1 MRGFSKLVYLVIVGG
16 GKVGA
21 PLASSLINEGH
32 EVFILDNNPETV
44 ASLQRELG
52 MVATVGEATSVR
64 ALQDAGA
71 SRAGALIATTDSDE
85 DNLAACQLAKTNF
98 DVARTIAV
106 AHSPENAELF
116 DLAGV
121 DLVVSA
127 TDLVLVNLATAL
139 PAHPLIRLM
148 PLANRSHELVAI
160 KLPGAGSVVGRTL
173 SELTLPYGTK
183 IVLMVTAEGQSKT
196 PNADA
201 LIEAEDEIIALS
213 PANSTAEL
221 WELLTELR

>member
-1 MRGFSKLVYLVIVGG
+1 MYLVIVGG
-16 GKVGA
+16 GKVGGA
-21 PLASSLINEGH
+21 LAASLINEGH
-32 EVFILDNNPETV
+32 EVFVLDNNPDVV

-52 MVATVGEATSVR
+52 MIVTIGEAASVR

-71 SRAGALIATTDSDE
+71 SRAGAIIATTNSDA

-98 DVARTIAV
+98 DVARTIAI
-106 AHSPENAELF
+106 ANSPENAELF
-116 DLAGV
+116 DRAGV

-127 TDLVLVNLATAL
+127 TDLVLANLATAL

-148 PLANRSHELVAI
+148 PVADRSQELVAI
-160 KLPGAGSVVGRTL
+160 KLPSSGTAIGRTL
-173 SELTLPYGTK
+173 SEIRLPYGTK
-183 IVLMVTAEGQSKT
+183 IVIMITSPGQLKLPDS
-196 PNADA
+196 DA
-201 LIEAEDEIIALS
+201 IIEAEDEIIALS

>member
-1 MRGFSKLVYLVIVGG
+1 MYLVIVGG

-32 EVFILDNNPETV
+32 EVFVLDKNPNTV
-44 ASLQRELG
+44 AELQRELG
-52 MVATVGEATSVR
+52 MIATMGEGTSVR

-71 SRAGALIATTDSDE
+71 ARAGVLIAATDNDE

-98 DVARTIAV
+98 NVPRTIAV

-116 DLAGV
+116 GLVGV

-127 TDLVLVNLATAL
+127 TDLVLSNLTTAL

-148 PLANRSHELVAI
+148 PLADRSMELVAI
-160 KLPGAGSVVGRTL
+160 KMPAAGTVIGTTL
-173 SELTLPYGTK
+173 TNLRLPYGTK
-183 IVLMVTAEGQSKT
+183 IVLIVNSDGQTKSLE
-196 PNADA
+196 PDSE
-201 LIEAEDEIIALS
+201 LEAEDEIIAIS
-213 PANSTAEL
+213 PTNSTEEL
-221 WELLTELR
+221 WGLLTELR

>member
-1 MRGFSKLVYLVIVGG
+1 MYLVIVGG

-32 EVFILDNNPETV
+32 EVFVLDKNPNTV
-44 ASLQRELG
+44 TELQRELG
-52 MVATVGEATSVR
+52 MIATMGEGTSVR

-71 SRAGALIATTDSDE
+71 ARAGVLIAATDNDE

-98 DVARTIAV
+98 NVPRTIAV

-116 DLAGV
+116 DLVGV

-127 TDLVLVNLATAL
+127 TDLVLSNLTTAL

-148 PLANRSHELVAI
+148 PLADRSMELVAI
-160 KLPGAGSVVGRTL
+160 KMPAAGTVIGITL
-173 SELTLPYGTK
+173 SNLRLPYGTK
-183 IVLMVTAEGQSKT
+183 IVLIVNSDGQTKSLD
-196 PNADA
+196 PDSE
-201 LIEAEDEIIALS
+201 IEAEDEIIAIS
-213 PANSTAEL
+213 PTNSTAEL

>member
-1 MRGFSKLVYLVIVGG
+1 LYLVIVGG

-32 EVFILDNNPETV
+32 EVFVLDHNADTV
-44 ASLQRELG
+44 TSLQRELG
-52 MVATVGEATSVR
+52 MIATVGEATSVR

-71 SRAGALIATTDSDE
+71 SRAGAIIATTNSDA

-98 DVARTIAV
+98 DVPRTIAI

-127 TDLVLVNLATAL
+127 TDLVLANLATAL

-148 PLANRSHELVAI
+148 PIADRSQELVAI
-160 KLPGAGSVVGRTL
+160 KLPASGTAIGKTL
-173 SELTLPYGTK
+173 SEIRLPYGTK
-183 IVLMVTAEGQSKT
+183 IVLMITSDGQSKT
-196 PNADA
+196 PDADA
-201 LIEAEDEIIALS
+201 LIESEDEIIALS

>member
-1 MRGFSKLVYLVIVGG
+1 MYLVIVGG

-32 EVFILDNNPETV
+32 EVFVLDNNPDTI

-52 MVATVGEATSVR
+52 MIATIGEATSVR
-64 ALQDAGA
+64 ALQDAGTARA
-71 SRAGALIATTDSDE
+71 SALIATTDSDE
-85 DNLAACQLAKTNF
+85 DNLAACQLARANF
-98 DVARTIAV
+98 DVPRTIAV

-116 DLAGV
+116 ELVGV

-127 TDLVLVNLATAL
+127 TDLVLANLATAL

-148 PLANRSHELVAI
+148 PIADRSQELVAI
-160 KLPGAGSVVGRTL
+160 KLPASGTVVGRTL
-173 SELTLPYGTK
+173 SEITLPYGTK
-183 IVLMVTAEGQSKT
+183 IILMITAEGQSKT
-196 PNADA
+196 PDADA
-201 LIEAEDEIIALS
+201 LIEAEDEIVALS

>member
-1 MRGFSKLVYLVIVGG
+1 MYLVIVGG

-32 EVFILDNNPETV
+32 EVFVLDQNPNTV
-44 ASLQRELG
+44 AELQRELG
-52 MVATVGEATSVR
+52 MIATMGEGTSVR

-71 SRAGALIATTDSDE
+71 ARAGVLIAATDNDE

-98 DVARTIAV
+98 NVPRTIAV

-116 DLAGV
+116 GLVGV

-127 TDLVLVNLATAL
+127 TDLVLSNLTTAL

-148 PLANRSHELVAI
+148 PLADRSMELVAI
-160 KLPGAGSVVGRTL
+160 KMPAAGTVIGITL
-173 SELTLPYGTK
+173 TNLRLPYGTK
-183 IVLMVTAEGQSKT
+183 IVLIVNSDGQTKSLE
-196 PNADA
+196 PDSE
-201 LIEAEDEIIALS
+201 IEAEDEIIAIS
-213 PANSTAEL
+213 PTNSTAEL

>member
-1 MRGFSKLVYLVIVGG
+1 MYLVIVGG

-32 EVFILDNNPETV
+32 EVFVLDHDPDVV

-52 MVATVGEATSVR
+52 MIATTGEATSVR

-71 SRAGALIATTDSDE
+71 ARAGALIATTDSDA
-85 DNLAACQLAKTNF
+85 DNLATCQLARTNF
-98 DVARTIAV
+98 DIARTIAI
-106 AHSPENAELF
+106 AHSPENSELF
-116 DLAGV
+116 DRSGV

-127 TDLVLVNLATAL
+127 TDLVLANLTTAL

-148 PLANRSHELVAI
+148 PVADRSQELVAI
-160 KLPGAGSVVGRTL
+160 KLPAAGTAIGRTL
-173 SELTLPYGTK
+173 SELRLPYGTK
-183 IVLMVTAEGQSKT
+183 IVLIITAAGQSK
-196 PNADA
+196 PPDSDA
-201 LIEAEDEIIALS
+201 IIETEDEIIALS
-213 PANSTAEL
+213 PTNSTAEL

>member
-1 MRGFSKLVYLVIVGG
+1 MYLVIVGG

-32 EVFILDNNPETV
+32 EVFVLDKNPNTV
-44 ASLQRELG
+44 TELQRELG
-52 MVATVGEATSVR
+52 MIATMGEGTSVR

-71 SRAGALIATTDSDE
+71 ARAGVLIAATDNDE

-98 DVARTIAV
+98 NVPRTIAV

-116 DLAGV
+116 DLVGV

-127 TDLVLVNLATAL
+127 TDLVLSNLTTAL

-148 PLANRSHELVAI
+148 PLADRSMELVAI
-160 KLPGAGSVVGRTL
+160 KMPAAGTVIGITL
-173 SELTLPYGTK
+173 SNLRLPYGTK
-183 IVLMVTAEGQSKT
+183 IVLIVNSDGQTKSLD
-196 PNADA
+196 PDSE
-201 LIEAEDEIIALS
+201 IEAEDEIIAIS
-213 PANSTAEL
+213 PTNSTEEL
-221 WELLTELR
+221 WGLLTELR

>member
-1 MRGFSKLVYLVIVGG
+1 VYLVIVGG
-16 GKVGA
+16 GRVGA

-32 EVFILDNNPETV
+32 EVFVLDHNPDTV
-44 ASLQRELG
+44 ASLQRDLG

-71 SRAGALIATTDSDE
+71 SRAGAIIAATDSDE
-85 DNLAACQLAKTNF
+85 DNLAACQLARHNF
-98 DVARTIAV
+98 DIPRTIAI

-127 TDLVLVNLATAL
+127 TDLVLANLATAL

-148 PLANRSHELVAI
+148 PLADRTQELVAI
-160 KLPGAGSVVGRTL
+160 KMPSAGVAIGQSL

-183 IVLMVTAEGQSKT
+183 IVLMVTSDGQLKT
-196 PNADA
+196 PDADA
-201 LIEAEDEIIALS
+201 VIEAEDEIVALS
-213 PANSTAEL
+213 PANSTTEL
-221 WELLTELR
+221 WNLLTELR

>member
-1 MRGFSKLVYLVIVGG
+1 MYLVIVGG

-32 EVFILDNNPETV
+32 EVFVLDKNPNTV
-44 ASLQRELG
+44 SELQRELG
-52 MVATVGEATSVR
+52 MIATMGEGTSVR

-71 SRAGALIATTDSDE
+71 ARAGVLIAATDNDE

-98 DVARTIAV
+98 NVPRTIAV
-106 AHSPENAELF
+106 AHTPENAELF
-116 DLAGV
+116 DLVGV

-127 TDLVLVNLATAL
+127 TGLVLSNLATAL

-148 PLANRSHELVAI
+148 PLADRSMELVAI
-160 KLPGAGSVVGRTL
+160 KMPAAGAIIGSTL
-173 SELTLPYGTK
+173 TDLRLPYGTK
-183 IVLMVTAEGQSKT
+183 IVLIVNADGQSKSLD
-196 PNADA
+196 PDSV
-201 LIEAEDEIIALS
+201 IEAEDEVIAIS
-213 PANSTAEL
+213 PTNSTAEL

>member
-1 MRGFSKLVYLVIVGG
+1 MYLVIVGG

-32 EVFILDNNPETV
+32 EVFVLDNNPDTV
-44 ASLQRELG
+44 ATLQRDLG
-52 MVATVGEATSVR
+52 MIATIGDATSVR

-71 SRAGALIATTDSDE
+71 SRAEAIIATTDSDA
-85 DNLAACQLAKTNF
+85 DNLAACQLARTNF
-98 DVARTIAV
+98 DVPRTIAV

-116 DLAGV
+116 DLAGI

-127 TDLVLVNLATAL
+127 TNLVLSNLATAL

-148 PLANRSHELVAI
+148 PVADRSQELVAI
-160 KLPGAGSVVGRTL
+160 KLPSSGTVVGRTL

-183 IVLMVTAEGQSKT
+183 IVLMITADGRSKT
-196 PNADA
+196 PEADT
-201 LIEAEDEIIALS
+201 LVEAEDEIVALS
-213 PANSTAEL
+213 LANSTAEL
-221 WELLTELR
+221 WEFLTELR

>member
-1 MRGFSKLVYLVIVGG
+1 MYLVIVGG

-32 EVFILDNNPETV
+32 EVFVLDNNPDTI

-52 MVATVGEATSVR
+52 MIATIGEATSVR
-64 ALQDAGA
+64 ALQDAGTARA
-71 SRAGALIATTDSDE
+71 SALIATTDSDE
-85 DNLAACQLAKTNF
+85 DNLAACQLARANF
-98 DVARTIAV
+98 DVPRTIAV
-106 AHSPENAELF
+106 ANSPENAELF

-127 TDLVLVNLATAL
+127 TDLVLANLATAL

-148 PLANRSHELVAI
+148 PIADRSQELVAI
-160 KLPGAGSVVGRTL
+160 KLPASGTVVGRTL
-173 SELTLPYGTK
+173 SEITLPYGTK
-183 IVLMVTAEGQSKT
+183 IILMVTVEGQSKT
-196 PNADA
+196 PDADA
-201 LIEAEDEIIALS
+201 LIEAEDEIVALS

-221 WELLTELR
+221 WELFTELR

>member
-1 MRGFSKLVYLVIVGG
+1 MYLVIVGG

-32 EVFILDNNPETV
+32 EVFVLDKNPNTV
-44 ASLQRELG
+44 SELQRELG
-52 MVATVGEATSVR
+52 MIATMGEGTSVR

-71 SRAGALIATTDSDE
+71 ARAGVLIAATDNDE

-98 DVARTIAV
+98 NVPRTIAV
-106 AHSPENAELF
+106 AHTPENAELF
-116 DLAGV
+116 DLVGV

-127 TDLVLVNLATAL
+127 TDLVLSNLATAL

-148 PLANRSHELVAI
+148 PLADRSMELVAI
-160 KLPGAGSVVGRTL
+160 KMPAAGAIIGSTL
-173 SELTLPYGTK
+173 TDLRLPYGTK
-183 IVLMVTAEGQSKT
+183 IVLIVNADGQSKSLD
-196 PNADA
+196 PDSV
-201 LIEAEDEIIALS
+201 IEAEDEVIAIS
-213 PANSTAEL
+213 PTNSTAEL

>member
-1 MRGFSKLVYLVIVGG
+1 MYLVIVGG

-32 EVFILDNNPETV
+32 EVFVLDQNPNTV
-44 ASLQRELG
+44 AELQRELG
-52 MVATVGEATSVR
+52 MIATMGEGTSVR

-71 SRAGALIATTDSDE
+71 ARAGVLIAATDNDE

-98 DVARTIAV
+98 NVPRTIAV

-116 DLAGV
+116 DLVGV

-127 TDLVLVNLATAL
+127 TDLVLSNLTTAL

-148 PLANRSHELVAI
+148 PLADRSMELVAI
-160 KLPGAGSVVGRTL
+160 KMPAAGTVIGTTL
-173 SELTLPYGTK
+173 TNLRLPYGTK
-183 IVLMVTAEGQSKT
+183 IVLIVNSDGQTKSLD
-196 PNADA
+196 PDSE
-201 LIEAEDEIIALS
+201 IEAEDEIIAIS
-213 PANSTAEL
+213 PTNSTEEL
-221 WELLTELR
+221 WGLLTELR